1 MLTTTSDT
9 WEAITYEV
17 RMFRET
23 YEVACD
29 QPTLPGRV
37 LQNAVVESAVL
48 HSRILCDF
56 LLDKKDK
63 DDDVIISDVISH
75 LGISKSNKLFKLICK
90 LSRRYNTQTPNTPYS
105 PYTAFNK
112 LMAHLTTYRGISGEY
127 KPYFEEI
134 RPVIQEIITE
144 LECLTGVTFGRLGDP
159 ISRPQE
165 GVLDLSI
172 PNLDPTLGED

>member
-29 QPTLPGRV
+29 QPALPERV
-37 LQNAVVESAVL
+37 LQNAVVESAAL

-75 LGISKSNKLFKLICK
+75 LSISKSNNLIKLICK
-90 LSRRYNTQTPNTPYS
+90 LLRRYNIQTPNTPYS

-112 LMAHLTTYRGISGEY
+112 LIAHLTTHRGISGEY
-127 KPYFEEI
+127 KLYFEEI

-144 LECLTGVTFGRLGDP
+144 LECLTGITFGRLGDP
-159 ISRPQE
+159 ISRPKKGSLTRLCQT
-165 GVLDLSI
+165 SI
-172 PNLDPTLGED
+172 ATPGED